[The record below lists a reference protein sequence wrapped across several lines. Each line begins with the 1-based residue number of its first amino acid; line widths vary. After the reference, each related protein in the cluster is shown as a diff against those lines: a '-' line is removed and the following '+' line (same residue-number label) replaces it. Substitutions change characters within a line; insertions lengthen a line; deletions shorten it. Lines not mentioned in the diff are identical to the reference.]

1 MLSKCLSCKSWHLCC
16 IMKNGLCTTCKRN
29 DEKNKFEYKIKCKN
43 DDLKNLE
50 EVLRKNPDK
59 IYHYLAWSSIHTNVD
74 SNYNY

>member
-1 MLSKCLSCKSWHLCC
+1 MLSKCQNCKSWHLCC
-16 IMKNGLCTTCKRN
+16 VMKNGLCTTCKRLE
-29 DEKNKFEYKIKCKN
+29 EKTNFEFKIKSRN